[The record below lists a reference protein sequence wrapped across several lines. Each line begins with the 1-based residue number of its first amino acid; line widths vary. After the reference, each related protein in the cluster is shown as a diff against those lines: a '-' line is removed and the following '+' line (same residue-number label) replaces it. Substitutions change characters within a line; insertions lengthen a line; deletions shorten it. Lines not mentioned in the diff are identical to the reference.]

1 MYPKVEHFVNDFF
14 GIKVHLLANTFG
26 FFVAMGFAIGSYYLY
41 KEMKRK
47 EDEGLIGP
55 FYEEQMLN
63 KPINFFELI
72 FSSIVAFFV
81 GYKVLYTILHFSEV
95 GTNYAKFIT
104 SKEGSVL
111 WGIIVMLG
119 YLAYRGYEWYKNK
132 GKEIILK
139 KIKVFPSERVPD
151 ITIMAAIGGMLGAK
165 LFHLLEYPEQIA
177 AFIKNPISEE
187 SFSGLTMYGG
197 LIVGGG
203 LVLWYARKKKIGIRN
218 ICDAAAP
225 AIMIAYAVG
234 RLGCHF
240 SGDGDWG
247 VVNSRPNPGLPAWL
261 WSYTYP
267 NNVNG
272 DGILIP
278 DCDMQFWGGKC
289 YVLPEGVWPTSVY
302 EFLMCAALFVV
313 LMLIRKRIN
322 VPGMLFSIYLVMN
335 GLERFTIESIRVNS
349 KYHLAGIAFTQAQLI
364 ACILM
369 LLGCIG
375 IYLSKKWHSNHPNSK
390 SHIEEISTSSS
401 ENLS

>member
-14 GIKVHLLANTFG
+14 GIKIHLLANTFG
-26 FFVAMGFAIGSYYLY
+26 FFVAMGFAVGSYYLY
-41 KEMKRK
+41 KEIKRK
-47 EDEGLIGP
+47 EEEGLIPP
-55 FYEEQMLN
+55 FFEEQTIN
-63 KPINFFELI
+63 KPMSLFELI
-72 FSSIVAFFV
+72 VNAILFFLV
-81 GYKVLYTILHFSEV
+81 GYKVVYTIFNFSEV
-95 GTNYAKFIT
+95 GKNYAKFIT
-104 SKEGSVL
+104 SKEGSIT
-111 WGIIVMLG
+111 WGIITMVGFLC
-119 YLAYRGYEWYKNK
+119 YRGYLWYQQK
-132 GKEIILK
+132 GKEIK
-139 KIKVFPSERVPD
+139 VRKIKVFPSERVPD
-151 ITIMAAIGGMLGAK
+151 ITIMAAVGGMLGAK

-225 AIMIAYAVG
+225 AIMLAYAVG

-247 VVNSRPNPGLPAWL
+247 VVNKSPNPGLPAWL

-267 NNVNG
+267 NNVNS

-278 DCDMQFWGGKC
+278 DCDMEFWGGKC

-302 EFLMCAALFVV
+302 EFLMCASLFVV
-313 LMLIRKRIN
+313 LMLIRKKIH
-322 VPGMLFSIYLVMN
+322 VPGMLFSIYLIMN

-349 KYHLAGIAFTQAQLI
+349 KYHVAGIAFTQAQLI
-364 ACILM
+364 SCILIVVG
-369 LLGCIG
+369 LIG
-375 IYLSKKWHSNHPNSK
+375 IYFSRKWHATHPQSRTEQ
-390 SHIEEISTSSS
+390 SPHLPS
-401 ENLS
+401 